1 MELQNL
7 ETLRSL
13 LLITILAVAVP
24 MVSVRLQ
31 RFRIPVVV
39 GEILVGIVIGHSG
52 LNLIETNPILEF
64 LAWFGFIFLMF
75 LSGLE
80 LDFDLLVLPKEKSK
94 RLLKQPVPL
103 AIAVFLVTLG
113 LGLTV
118 GFLLQESGL
127 VTNAVLMGLILSTTS
142 LGVVVPVLKERHL
155 VTSRYGQVI
164 LISAL
169 LADFVTLLLFSLD
182 VALLSKGL
190 TLDLLLVLVLLVLF
204 AAAVRM
210 SRFLSNLPGLHRI
223 KQELGHATAQIEVRG
238 SFALMVGWAALAA
251 VLGAEVI
258 LGAFLAGAIVS
269 LMTDRHDS
277 VLREKLDAI
286 GFGFFIPIFFIM
298 VGVNFNASAL
308 LASREGLLLVPVLLV
323 AAYAIKLG
331 ASLFFRASFDWRH
344 TLAGGLLLSS
354 RLSLI
359 IAASAIALDLG
370 VIDDAVNSA
379 IILVAIVTVTLSPI
393 LFDIILPKKAAPATR
408 SGIIVVGS
416 RQLAVLLAQRLAKAA
431 AVTMVSRREIQ
442 LSPNQSKSIGRIP
455 GDARDADV
463 LARAGAETAEA
474 LVTLSIDH
482 DFNENV
488 AQVASERF
496 GIDRIV
502 TWAEEGDDLNLLE
515 TMGVRTIRPQ
525 LATVLSLEGA
535 TRFPASFDLLTHQDA
550 DMDVGEGQ
558 LCNPALHR
566 RAVRDL
572 HLPGDVLVVG
582 IRRNGERIVPHGET
596 ILHRG
601 DIVLMVGSPN
611 CLREALAWLEEE
623 GFEG

>member
-39 GEILVGIVIGHSG
+39 GEILVGVVIGHSG

-80 LDFDLLVLPKEKSK
+80 LDFDLLVLPKEKSE

-118 GFLLQESGL
+118 GFLLQETGL

-155 VTSRYGQVI
+155 VTSHYGQVI

-323 AAYAIKLG
+323 VAYAIKLG
-331 ASLFFRASFDWRH
+331 ASLFFRTAFDWRH

-359 IAASAIALDLG
+359 IAASAIALNLG

-416 RQLAVLLAQRLAKAA
+416 RQLAVLLAQRLVKAA
-431 AVTMVSRREIQ
+431 PVTMVSRREIR
-442 LSPNQSKSIGRIP
+442 LSPDQSISRVP

-463 LARAGAETAEA
+463 LAKAGAETAEA

-482 DFNENV
+482 DFNEDV
-488 AQVASERF
+488 ARVASERF

-502 TWAEEGDDLNLLE
+502 TWAEEGDDLSLLE
-515 TMGVRTIRPQ
+515 TIGVRIIRPQ

-535 TRFPASFDLLTHQDA
+535 ARFPASFDLLTHQDA
-550 DMDVGEGQ
+550 DMNVGEGQ
-558 LCNPALHR
+558 LCNPTLHR

-572 HLPGDVLVVG
+572 HLPGDALVIG

-596 ILHRG
+596 VLHRG
-601 DIVLMVGSPN
+601 DIVLIVGSPK
-611 CLREALAWLEEE
+611 CLREALAWFEEE

>member
-39 GEILVGIVIGHSG
+39 GEILVGVVIGHSG

-80 LDFDLLVLPKEKSK
+80 LDFDLLVLPKEKSE

-118 GFLLQESGL
+118 GFLLQETGL

-155 VTSRYGQVI
+155 VTSHYGQVI

-210 SRFLSNLPGLHRI
+210 SHFLSNLPGLHRI

-323 AAYAIKLG
+323 VAYAIKLG
-331 ASLFFRASFDWRH
+331 ASLFFRTAFDWRH

-359 IAASAIALDLG
+359 IAASAIALNLG

-416 RQLAVLLAQRLAKAA
+416 RQLAVLLAQRLVKSAP
-431 AVTMVSRREIQ
+431 VTMVSRREIR
-442 LSPNQSKSIGRIP
+442 LSPDQSISRVP

-463 LARAGAETAEA
+463 LAKAGAETAEA

-482 DFNENV
+482 DFNEDV
-488 AQVASERF
+488 ARVASERF

-502 TWAEEGDDLNLLE
+502 TWAEEGDDLSLLE
-515 TMGVRTIRPQ
+515 TIGVRIIRPQ

-535 TRFPASFDLLTHQDA
+535 ARFPASFDLLTHQDA
-550 DMDVGEGQ
+550 DMNVGEGQ
-558 LCNPALHR
+558 LCNPTLHR

-572 HLPGDVLVVG
+572 HLPGDALVIG

-596 ILHRG
+596 VLHRG
-601 DIVLMVGSPN
+601 DIVLIVGSPK
-611 CLREALAWLEEE
+611 CLREALAWFEEE